1 MLSKENN
8 ELLTKVT
15 GDAPMGKF
23 MKSFW
28 VPAVR
33 AARLECD
40 GEPVRFRLFGED
52 YIAFRG
58 TDGQVGI
65 FDERCP
71 HRRASLA
78 LGRNENNSLTCL
90 YHGWKFHVSGKTIA
104 VPTEP
109 PEKEQHFCNKV
120 PLKHYTVREAGCVVW
135 AWLGEG
141 EPTQF
146 PEFEFNGLPESNLLI
161 RIAKVNANWLQ
172 IIEGTL
178 DSAHVSMLHQE
189 SVRKVGATVNKTQH
203 DPAPRYDIDPQ
214 PYGYRAAAL
223 RNMPD
228 GSQYVR
234 ISEFVQPWY
243 SFIPKSPEENH
254 VCAMTIPI
262 DDENSYQWF
271 VFYNHEK
278 PLTYEDMAI
287 TERQFGID
295 PNLSPDNFYEGNKE
309 GRWDQDRSIMKNH
322 FTGMYGV
329 LVEDYVITE
338 SMGPIS
344 DREKEYLGSSDSFI
358 TKIRWHLLSALKDLE
373 VGKTPYGLDQE
384 IDYHSIRST
393 NGVLSPDEDWR
404 DTPKYQIVTK

>member
-1 MLSKENN
+1 MLTKENN
-8 ELLTKVT
+8 ELLTRVT
-15 GDAPMGKF
+15 GDAPMAKF
-23 MKSFW
+23 MKRFW

-33 AARLECD
+33 AARLEPD
-40 GEPVRFRLFGED
+40 GEPIRFKLFGES

-71 HRRASLA
+71 HRRASLSLA
-78 LGRNENNSLTCL
+78 RNEENSLTCL

-104 VPTEP
+104 APTEP
-109 PEKEQHFCNKV
+109 PEKEQHFCSKV
-120 PLKHYTVREAGCVVW
+120 PLKHYPVREAGGVVW
-135 AWLGEG
+135 TFLGEG

-146 PEFEFNGLPESNLLI
+146 PEFEFNQLPESHLLV

-172 IIEGTL
+172 ILEGTL
-178 DSAHVSMLHQE
+178 DSAHVSVLHQE

-203 DPAPRYDIDPQ
+203 DLAPKYEIDPQ
-214 PYGYRAAAL
+214 PYGYRAGAL
-223 RNMPD
+223 RKMPD

-254 VCAMTIPI
+254 VSAITVPI

-271 VFYNHEK
+271 IFYNHER
-278 PLTYEDMAI
+278 PLTLEDMAI

-295 PNLSPDNFYEGNKE
+295 PNLSPDNFYEGSKE
-309 GRWDQDRSIMKNH
+309 GRWNQDRSKMKNH

-358 TKIRWHLLSALKDLE
+358 TKIRWHLLRALKDME
-373 VGKTPYGLDQE
+373 EGKTPYGLDQE
-384 IDYHSIRST
+384 IDYPSIRST
-393 NGVLSPDEDWR
+393 NGVLSPSEDWR
-404 DTPKYQIVTK
+404 TAPKYQTITK